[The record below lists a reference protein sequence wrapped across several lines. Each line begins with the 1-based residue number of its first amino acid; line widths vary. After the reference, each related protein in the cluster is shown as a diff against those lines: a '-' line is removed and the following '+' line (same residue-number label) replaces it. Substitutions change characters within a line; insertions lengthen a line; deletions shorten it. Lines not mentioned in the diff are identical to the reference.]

1 MSPEEHEQILY
12 NEQHYQS
19 FSERRFGLSIPKFLV
34 ACAFVVALL
43 FYLGVLIFG
52 NNSLSVLFQLEEY
65 QSYLTDDIKI
75 LKTQNAALQKQY
87 FELKELDTDT
97 LPIENGA
104 KPNE

>member
-19 FSERRFGLSIPKFLV
+19 FSERRFGLSAGKFLV
-34 ACAFVVALL
+34 ACAFVLALL

-52 NNSLSVLFQLEEY
+52 NNSLSVLFQLEEH
-65 QSYLTDDIKI
+65 QSYLSDDIEN

-87 FELKELDTDT
+87 FELKELDSDT